1 MNIQLLYSF
10 LVNCATISNEQVGFC
25 YCNTCSENE
34 GDCDVD
40 NECVDGLACGSNN
53 CPASLGFDSE
63 TDCCTKSKIRKLYE
77 YYHIS
82 LIL

>member
-1 MNIQLLYSF
+1 MLNTLS
-10 LVNCATISNEQVGFC
+10 LVNCATLSNGDVGYC
-25 YCNTCSENE
+25 SCNTCTENE
-34 GDCDVD
+34 GDCDVH
-40 NECVDGLACGSNN
+40 NECQGGFDCGSNN

-63 TDCCTKSKIRKLYE
+63 TDCCTKGKIRKLYE